1 MLNRI
6 YYILLLSS
14 CFFSASS
21 LANKLAILDI
31 TQVKDSIQIKPFTQY
46 QRFADN
52 VPFATVRAKKQDWQT
67 ELKPL
72 TNDNQAVW
80 MKLALTNS
88 ATDTTNIVLLVENN
102 TQTALYLD
110 NAALPK
116 IAYVVES
123 MWVLDG
129 IKYFYQISIPPSHI
143 SEVHIKLV
151 PERSVLSKM
160 GFGYINPLNPK
171 IKCYQADFFD
181 VYRAK
186 VKATGDAARLFS
198 FLIIGGLGV
207 VSLMS
212 LLIAAY
218 WRRPLFV
225 YYVVY
230 GIAAFLLLVIKETC
244 YFVCS
249 AATVFQPYLNTFS
262 RSSEFL
268 QIVSLSAYAMFIAE
282 LLDVRK
288 MYPRFYKVLWILAL
302 LMLLQGFVEVGWL
315 LLTSDIMGY
324 ENLIAWSSVVLFPVF
339 FGVIIWMSFFIRHHL
354 IKYVIASNIIFV
366 GILFLGFLRLRIFSK
381 LGIPAYLDSLFSLPF
396 ATLLEM
402 VVFSFAIAAKISY
415 DNNLRITSE
424 KRLYQTEMMA
434 LRSQINPHFIFNSL
448 NTIRNFILQDDN
460 ANASKYL
467 AKFAKLLRE
476 ILNFSRSNVITLTQ
490 ELETVRLYLEL
501 ESARFE
507 RDFHYEIN
515 VPASLD
521 TDAVPIPPLLLQPY
535 VENAIWHG
543 LRHSD
548 NTEKRLTIT
557 LVEESNT
564 LIISIL
570 DNGIGREKAARLKSQ
585 TKGSLGTQITQERIE
600 LFNGNEESALRV
612 ETQDALPS
620 GTEVILTYRLYQG
633 TDG

>member
-6 YYILLLSS
+6 RYILLL
-14 CFFSASS
+14 FSYFLPDSL
-21 LANKLAILDI
+21 LANTPEILEI
-31 TQVKDSIQIKPFTQY
+31 TQIRDSTQIAPFTQY
-46 QRFADN
+46 QRFAAN
-52 VPFATVRAKKQDWQT
+52 TPFATVQAKNQDWRA
-67 ELKPL
+67 EFKPL
-72 TNDNQAVW
+72 TNNNQAVW
-80 MKLALTNS
+80 MKLSLANS
-88 ATDTTNIVLLVENN
+88 AVDTTKIVLLVEND
-102 TQTALYLD
+102 TQTALYLN
-110 NAALPK
+110 NAALPEV
-116 IAYVVES
+116 AYLVES
-123 MWVLDG
+123 LWVLDG
-129 IKYFYQISIPPSHI
+129 IKYFYQISVPPSQI
-143 SEVHIKLV
+143 SEVYIKLV
-151 PERSVLSKM
+151 PECSLLSKM
-160 GFGYINPLNPK
+160 GFLHINPLNPQ
-171 IKCYQADFFD
+171 IKCYQSAFFNT
-181 VYRAK
+181 YRVEAK
-186 VKATGDAARLFS
+186 ETGDAARLLS

-212 LLIAAY
+212 LLIASY

-225 YYVVY
+225 YYFVY

-249 AATVFQPYLNTFS
+249 EATVFQPYLNTFS

-282 LLDVRK
+282 LLDIRK
-288 MYPRFYKVLWILAL
+288 THPRFYKVLWILAL
-302 LMLLQGFVEVGWL
+302 LMLLQGFVEVSWL
-315 LLTSDIMGY
+315 LLTSDVNGY

-366 GILFLGFLRLRIFSK
+366 GILFLGFLRLSIFSK

-415 DNNLRITSE
+415 DNNLRIASE

-501 ESARFE
+501 ESARFD

-515 VPASLD
+515 VPTSLD

-548 NTEKRLTIT
+548 NPEKRLTIT
-557 LVEESNT
+557 LTEKDNL

-570 DNGIGREKAARLKSQ
+570 DNGIGRKKAAMLKSQ
-585 TKGSLGTQITQERIE
+585 TKDSLGTQITQERIE

-620 GTEVILTYRLYQG
+620 GTEVILTYQLYQG